1 MEKQFT
7 IKNPQG
13 VHARPAGAIMKK
25 AAEFPDSQVSL
36 EFKGRKV
43 SAKSITGVLTLG
55 MKAGDIVTVSAEGG
69 QAGQAIDAV
78 GAVLESVLD

>member
-13 VHARPAGAIMKK
+13 IHARPAGAIMKS
-25 AAEFPDSQVSL
+25 ASEFKDTQISL
-36 EFKGRKV
+36 EFNGRKV

-55 MKAGDIVTVSAEGG
+55 MKSGDTVNVIAEGE
-69 QAGQAIDAV
+69 QAAAAIEAV

>member
-13 VHARPAGAIMKK
+13 IHARPAGAIMKK
-25 AAEFPDSQVSL
+25 AAEFAGEQITI
-36 EFKGRKV
+36 EFNGRKV

-55 MKAGDIVTVSAEGG
+55 MKAGDTVTVSAEGEK
-69 QAGQAIDAV
+69 AAEAVEAV
-78 GAVLESVLD
+78 GAVIESVLD

>member
-13 VHARPAGAIMKK
+13 IHARPAGAIMKS
-25 AAEFPDSQVSL
+25 ANEFKTTQISL
-36 EFKGRKV
+36 EFNGRKV

-55 MKAGDIVTVSAEGG
+55 MKSGDTVNVIAEGD
-69 QAGQAIDAV
+69 QAAEAVEAV

>member
-13 VHARPAGAIMKK
+13 IHARPAGAIMKK
-25 AAEFPDSQVSL
+25 ATEFAGEQITI
-36 EFKGRKV
+36 EFNGRKV

-55 MKAGDIVTVSAEGG
+55 MKAGDTVTVSAEGEK
-69 QAGQAIDAV
+69 AAEAVEAV
-78 GAVLESVLD
+78 GAVIESVLD

>member
-25 AAEFPDSQVSL
+25 AAEFPDSLVSL
-36 EFKGRKV
+36 EFNGGKV

-55 MKAGDIVTVSAEGG
+55 LKAGD

-78 GAVLESVLD
+78 GAVLESVFD

>member
-13 VHARPAGAIMKK
+13 IHARPAGAIMKK
-25 AAEFPDSQVSL
+25 ANEFTNATISL
-36 EFKGRKV
+36 EFNGRKV

-55 MKAGDIVTVSAEGG
+55 MKAGDNVNVIAEGD
-69 QAGQAIDAV
+69 QAAEALEAV

>member
-25 AAEFPDSQVSL
+25 AVEFPDSQVSL
-36 EFKGRKV
+36 EFNGRKV

-55 MKAGDIVTVSAEGG
+55 LKADDIVTVSAEGD

>member
-13 VHARPAGAIMKK
+13 IHARPAGAIMKK
-25 AAEFPDSQVSL
+25 AAEFPGEQITI
-36 EFKGRKV
+36 EANGRKV

-55 MKAGDIVTVSAEGG
+55 MKAGDTVIVSAEGEK
-69 QAGQAIDAV
+69 AAEAVEAV
-78 GAVLESVLD
+78 GAVIESVLD

>member
-13 VHARPAGAIMKK
+13 IHARPAGAIMKK
-25 AAEFPDSQVSL
+25 ANEFPNATISL
-36 EFKGRKV
+36 EFNGRKV

-55 MKAGDIVTVSAEGG
+55 MKAGDAVNVITEGDQAAE
-69 QAGQAIDAV
+69 ALDAV
-78 GAVLESVLD
+78 GAVLETVLD

>member
-13 VHARPAGAIMKK
+13 IHARPAGAIMKK
-25 AAEFPDSQVSL
+25 ASEFANAQISL
-36 EFKGRKV
+36 EFNGRKV

-55 MKAGDIVTVSAEGG
+55 MKAGDSVTVITDGEQAAE
-69 QAGQAIDAV
+69 ALEAV
-78 GAVLESVLD
+78 GSIIESVLD

>member
-55 MKAGDIVTVSAEGG
+55 MKAGDVITVSAEGDK
-69 QAGQAIDAV
+69 AEQAIDAV